1 MNLVASISSIKKEAG
16 SSAQGEGRGS
26 DTEIY
31 DQEASMKQA
40 SHRAEQALLRGAGM
54 EVPGLF

>member
-16 SSAQGEGRGS
+16 SSAQGEGRGR
-26 DTEIY
+26 DTRIC

-40 SHRAEQALLRGAGM
+40 SHRAEQGLLPGAGM
-54 EVPGLF
+54 QVPGLF